1 MSKTFIIY
9 YQMKCGSFRVMQN
22 DTNTLFTYQ
31 LLPDNIK
38 NKFHMFKGYEASDE
52 GLIKFMSD
60 FKTWNNELKKNSVYN
75 INYSYFYSHHIA
87 VQNVFKRLCKGKFEG
102 IQEVS
107 EIEGIYMS
115 KCHNGGLTYCEEYSG
130 PCFGYDFNSYY
141 PRTLASSIFKIPV
154 RQGEECYTN
163 IFKLFKSKTKL
174 NYGMY
179 KISITSTNP
188 NAKKVF
194 AFSKDDVY
202 THYSI
207 EFAREHMKEFNFKF
221 AYYPEKN
228 GFNSYVYDDD
238 DLAKGSDI
246 FNKWLKT
253 LTDLRVLFPKN
264 KLLKHLLSSVWGT
277 LTRSKTLNK
286 TYEEIIEEK
295 LDVGIDDDSHYI
307 IQKHVI
313 HSSSEYYVLQNNRER
328 YYYGIA
334 RLKPFLVSYARNRTA
349 KVAMKDIDSVL
360 RIHTDAVCFSKEQDM
375 SNVKNIFPEDKT
387 TGNLKW
393 TVINRKPEQ
402 L

>member
-1 MSKTFIIY
+1 
-9 YQMKCGSFRVMQN
+9 MKCGSFRVMQS
-22 DTNTLFTYQ
+22 DSNTLITYC
-31 LLPDNIK
+31 LLPADVK

-60 FKTWNNELKKNSVYN
+60 FKMWSNELKKNTVYN
-75 INYSYFYSHHIA
+75 INYPMFFSHHIA
-87 VQNVFKRLCKGKFEG
+87 VQNIFKRLCKGKFEG

-107 EIEGIYMS
+107 EIEGKYMD
-115 KCHNGGLTYCEEYSG
+115 KCHNGGLTYCKEYSG
-130 PCFGYDFNSYY
+130 QCYGYDFNSFY
-141 PRTLASSIFKIPV
+141 PRTLASTIFEIPD

-179 KISITSTNP
+179 KIRITSTNP

-221 AYYPEKN
+221 AYYQKED
-228 GFNSYVYDDD
+228 GFNSYVYDND
-238 DLAKGSDI
+238 DLVKGNDI

-253 LTDLRVLFPKN
+253 LTDLRALFPKN

-286 TYEEIIEEK
+286 TYEEITDEK

-393 TVINRKPEQ
+393 TVINRKPER